1 MEIRQR
7 LSYVETS
14 MEALNNLSR
23 LMCASN
29 FRTLRNLL
37 EADIV
42 IVLKGHRRMLG
53 ERYIGL

>member
-23 LMCASN
+23 SQKNAWRKVYRFVKMEQASN
-29 FRTLRNLL
+29 KSGR
-37 EADIV
+37 
-42 IVLKGHRRMLG
+42 
-53 ERYIGL
+53 